1 MAKIHIIDVTNRD
14 GVQASRVSLSKFQKS
29 MLNYY
34 LGKMGIRQSEMGFPF
49 SRHEQNYVK
58 ANLELRDMGAMGDL
72 VLSGWFRAIV
82 GDVKLGLPT
91 GVSDCNLS
99 ISTSDQMIRNKF
111 MGRLDRDSV
120 IKEMTEAAKFAKDNG
135 FKTIGVNA
143 EDASRTDLSYL
154 IEFGL
159 AGKEAGA
166 HRLRYCDTVGVDT
179 PITIYDKIRTL
190 AEGVKMTLELH
201 CHNDIGMAVAN
212 SIMGAKA
219 AVDAGCDAWINT
231 TVNGIGE
238 RAGQADLVSTVLAL
252 KYGAGMEEYELGDD
266 VDLSWSYRLANY
278 ISGAFRIPIPINQVG
293 VGDNAF
299 AHESGIHADGAL
311 KDRHNYE
318 LYDYELLGRGDE
330 EKVATGRVITTGE
343 YGGIAGFKYVYSQ
356 LGITFDDNEQAQKV
370 LDLVQYANAHNQMP
384 LTDDELRFI
393 AQYPEQVRTILT
405 MTP

>member
-14 GVQASRVSLSKFQKS
+14 GVQASRVSLSKFQKT

-58 ANLELRDMGAMGDL
+58 ANLELKEMGAMGNL

-91 GVSDCNLS
+91 GVQDCNLS

-120 IKEMTEAAKFAKDNG
+120 IKEMTEAAKFAKENG

-143 EDASRTDLSYL
+143 EDASRTDINYL
-154 IEFGL
+154 IDFGL

-166 HRLRYCDTVGVDT
+166 QRLRYCDTVGIDT

-190 AEGVKMTLELH
+190 AEGVKMTIELH
-201 CHNDIGMAVAN
+201 CHNDIGMAEAN

-238 RAGQADLVSTVLAL
+238 RAGQADLVSTILAC
-252 KYGAGMEEYELGDD
+252 KFGAGMEEYELGDNLD
-266 VDLSWSYRLANY
+266 MSWSYRLANY
-278 ISGAFRIPIPINQVG
+278 IADAFRVPIPVNQVG

-330 EKVATGRVITTGE
+330 EKVQTGRVITTGE

-356 LGITFDDNEQAQKV
+356 LGINFDDNEQAQKV